1 MIWSVYYRLSTD
13 CYYVISF
20 VQDYWTTW
28 TTHWDYLEEVSGA
41 GSVQILY
48 KPAVCVCVCAWQ
60 DICVCP
66 ETSALQ
72 VSGENRPPVAG
83 VQVLAWDQSSA
94 ALQTGS
100 ICHPWYSYS
109 LICYRIVMAPVMD
122 TTRTSI
128 NQPKPR
134 RVWRRRSVGPWTR

>member
-48 KPAVCVCVCAWQ
+48 KPAVCVCVRGRISVSVLRQVRSKSQVKTGRQWLVSRSWPGTSPVQLSRLAASATH
-60 DICVCP
+60 DIV
-66 ETSALQ
+66 T
-72 VSGENRPPVAG
+72 V
-83 VQVLAWDQSSA
+83 
-94 ALQTGS
+94 
-100 ICHPWYSYS
+100 
-109 LICYRIVMAPVMD
+109 
-122 TTRTSI
+122 
-128 NQPKPR
+128 
-134 RVWRRRSVGPWTR
+134 

>member
-28 TTHWDYLEEVSGA
+28 TRPLTGIILRKFLVL
-41 GSVQILY
+41 VLY
-48 KPAVCVCVCAWQ
+48 KYYINQLCVCVCAWQ

-72 VSGENRPPVAG
+72 VSGENGPPVAG

-100 ICHPWYSYS
+100 ICHP
-109 LICYRIVMAPVMD
+109 
-122 TTRTSI
+122 
-128 NQPKPR
+128 
-134 RVWRRRSVGPWTR
+134 